1 MVQVTVCVWM
11 KWESLILGGKL
22 SCCCIVVGCIVV
34 GCIVVLFDILYFFDI
49 FFFLL
54 FFLPSIYY
62 FLNNYIFYYSK
73 NNQGQ
78 LGHGTTIDILTPS
91 KIVAL
96 SVRPETIDASGEGDN
111 SNNDNYS
118 NTRENHIT
126 FSSSSSTTATSSSN
140 ATESLSS
147 HNKNTPAATIQIA
160 GGWEHTLALDARGQ
174 LFSFGSG
181 YKDSRR
187 SGLPPVLGHGTF

>member
-1 MVQVTVCVWM
+1 MVV
-11 KWESLILGGKL
+11 LLFY
-22 SCCCIVVGCIVV
+22 
-34 GCIVVLFDILYFFDI
+34 IVVLFDIFKKRKRKDFI
-49 FFFLL
+49 FFLTI
-54 FFLPSIYY
+54 FFLFSFFFPFCFSIYSN
-62 FLNNYIFYYSK
+62 FIFYYSK

-111 SNNDNYS
+111 SNNDNNS

-160 GGWEHTLALDARGQ
+160 GGWEHTLALDARGR

>member
-1 MVQVTVCVWM
+1 MTIFFCSFFSPFCFSIY
-11 KWESLILGGKL
+11 SLI
-22 SCCCIVVGCIVV
+22 
-34 GCIVVLFDILYFFDI
+34 ILYFI
-49 FFFLL
+49 
-54 FFLPSIYY
+54 
-62 FLNNYIFYYSK
+62 NSK

-111 SNNDNYS
+111 SNNDNNS

-160 GGWEHTLALDARGQ
+160 GGWEHTLALDARGR